1 MRTFIKKKI
10 VKESIGGKIMANQP
24 TGDTLSELVRL
35 RSEGT
40 ESMLVTV
47 IAKEGHGP
55 AIVQSKML
63 ITKDGRVS
71 GTVGGGAIELM
82 GIKKAQ
88 ALLEERRGG
97 VIENYDL
104 TADEHDIIPDATKT
118 GMVCGGSVSLFYEY
132 HGGGEQ
138 LVIFGAGHIGRAF
151 ARLLPGL
158 GYRLTVIDNREAF
171 IESFEGAERAIWHD
185 YGVSFEG
192 LDIPQ
197 DAWVVIATHSHAL
210 DYQVL
215 EQVYRAGWKT
225 RYLGVVASRSKR
237 DRFFGD
243 LAKAVPDADTSRVF
257 MPCGLNIGGTLPEE
271 IVISILAEMQSVR
284 YGKGGQ
290 AHMKDRK

>member
-1 MRTFIKKKI
+1 MT
-10 VKESIGGKIMANQP
+10 NQP
-24 TGDTLSELVRL
+24 TGDTLGELVRL
-35 RSEGT
+35 RSEGI

-63 ITKDGRVS
+63 VAREGRVC
-71 GTVGGGAIELM
+71 GTVGGGAIEHM
-82 GIKKAQ
+82 AITKAQ
-88 ALLEERRGG
+88 ALLGEMRGG
-97 VIENYDL
+97 VVERYDL
-104 TADEHDIIPDATKT
+104 TAEEHAIIPDATKT
-118 GMVCGGSVSLFYEY
+118 GMVCGGSVTLFYEY

-151 ARLLPGL
+151 SRILPGM
-158 GYRLTVIDNREAF
+158 GYRLTVVDSRPEY
-171 IESFEGAERAIWHD
+171 IETFEGAALAVCHD
-185 YGVSFEG
+185 YGQSFSG
-192 LDIPQ
+192 LSIPEN
-197 DAWVVIATHSHAL
+197 AWIVIATHSHAL

-215 EQVYRAGWKT
+215 EQVFRAGWKT
-225 RYLGVVASRSKR
+225 RYVGVVASRSKR